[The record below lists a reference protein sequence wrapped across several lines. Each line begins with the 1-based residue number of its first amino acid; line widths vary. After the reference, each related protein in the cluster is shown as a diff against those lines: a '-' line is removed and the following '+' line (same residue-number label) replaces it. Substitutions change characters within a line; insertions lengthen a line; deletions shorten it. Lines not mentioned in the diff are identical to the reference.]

1 MLMAT
6 APESVKA
13 ETNVAASYI
22 NSEEQ
27 HIWLI
32 SAYFLNSLEE
42 TMVTIKC
49 LRAILN
55 TLKTKRVILARDFN
69 STETLSSFD
78 TGGPLSPSQAKDK
91 NAEAI
96 QEVLNDWQ
104 FKDLW
109 TRESNKQREAK
120 RKTLEHLTHWNHKHT
135 RGVHIDR
142 VYANFRIEADITVS
156 TYHHPGSDHKGVL

>member
-6 APESVKA
+6 APESVKV
-13 ETNVAASYI
+13 ETNVAASCI
-22 NSEEQ
+22 NWEGQ

-32 SAYFLNSLEE
+32 SAYFPNSLEE
-42 TMVTIKC
+42 TKVTIKS

-69 STETLSSFD
+69 STETLLSFD
-78 TGGPLSPSQAKDK
+78 TRGPLFPSQAKDK

-96 QEVLNDWQ
+96 QEVLNDWR

-109 TRESNKQREAK
+109 TRASNKQREAE
-120 RKTLEHLTHWNHKHT
+120 RKTLEHLTH
-135 RGVHIDR
+135 
-142 VYANFRIEADITVS
+142 
-156 TYHHPGSDHKGVL
+156 